1 MVEEALAV
9 AGVVVGVEDVEEE
22 VVDLEVEADD
32 MTMRKKLFYYLIHI
46 VLTLYEKIS
55 IHDLRIF
62 FLHARLNISII
73 KQNVATIVIKHCD
86 MSKRGFKR

>member
-9 AGVVVGVEDVEEE
+9 AGVVVVVEDVEEE

-46 VLTLYEKIS
+46 VLTLYYKPWM
-55 IHDLRIF
+55 RIMNYASSTQQQK
-62 FLHARLNISII
+62 L
-73 KQNVATIVIKHCD
+73 
-86 MSKRGFKR
+86 

>member
-1 MVEEALAV
+1 MDQEEGAAEEAGEMEQASEVVEEALAV

-46 VLTLYEKIS
+46 VLTLYEVS
-55 IHDLRIF
+55 I
-62 FLHARLNISII
+62 
-73 KQNVATIVIKHCD
+73 
-86 MSKRGFKR
+86 